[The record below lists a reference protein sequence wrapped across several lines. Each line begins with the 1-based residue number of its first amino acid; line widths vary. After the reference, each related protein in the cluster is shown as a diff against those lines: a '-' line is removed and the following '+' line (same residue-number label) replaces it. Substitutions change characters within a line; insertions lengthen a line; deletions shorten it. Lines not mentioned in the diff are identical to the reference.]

1 MTPTAVLALVRE
13 KEVRAVDLRFMDFPG
28 LWQHFTIPA
37 EELDE
42 QTFEEGKGF
51 DGSSIR
57 GWVAI
62 NESDMLVKPAPETAI
77 FGPARPKATTSRP
90 IDFLRG
96 GRYTTT
102 AIPSSPVNEAAT
114 EIAPCRSARKR

>member
-77 FGPARPKATTSRP
+77 FGPARPQ
-90 IDFLRG
+90 G
-96 GRYTTT
+96 NN
-102 AIPSSPVNEAAT
+102 VAAH
-114 EIAPCRSARKR
+114 